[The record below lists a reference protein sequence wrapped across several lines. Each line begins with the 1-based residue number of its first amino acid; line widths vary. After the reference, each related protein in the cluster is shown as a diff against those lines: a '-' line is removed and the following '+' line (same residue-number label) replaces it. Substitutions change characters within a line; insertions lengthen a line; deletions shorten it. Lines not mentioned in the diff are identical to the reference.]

1 MRDETIDL
9 SEPMMVGGS
18 RCRPDREDATDHIS
32 NQLDMTTVTTE
43 SGSFAKWVSWLAAL
57 VGPV

>member
-1 MRDETIDL
+1 MVEGLPGVDL
-9 SEPMMVGGS
+9 IGKI
-18 RCRPDREDATDHIS
+18 ATDHIS

-43 SGSFAKWVSWLAAL
+43 SGSLAKWVGWLAAL